1 MFSGR
6 ASEGIAPLEY
16 GLRLSPYDSQ
26 NFVWFNT
33 LALARLFSGRAEA
46 GLEAAAR
53 ALQLRPNWWTSLEV
67 LTCCYAALR
76 KWDEARRCAQQMASV
91 TKRPGDVF
99 APLKAHNPVWTEQIT
114 TAPSLPTMLVQGFGI
129 TVTTLRPVRRS
140 QIVQKCRNIGWSGP
154 RDFSCI
160 ASDRL
165 NKGRTAADIEAN
177 KVFWRD

>member
-1 MFSGR
+1 LLNELRQS
-6 ASEGIAPLEY
+6 LEQQTATSNY
-16 GLRLSPYDSQ
+16 K
-26 NFVWFNT
+26 
-33 LALARLFSGRAEA
+33 
-46 GLEAAAR
+46 
-53 ALQLRPNWWTSLEV
+53 ALQVISDLDS
-67 LTCCYAALR
+67 
-76 KWDEARRCAQQMASV
+76 
-91 TKRPGDVF
+91 
-99 APLKAHNPVWTEQIT
+99 
-114 TAPSLPTMLVQGFGI
+114 PSLPTMLVQGFGI

>member
-1 MFSGR
+1 MQTISGR
-6 ASEGIAPLEY
+6 PYAPICREVVLKENELIGALSLSLRKFRFAEKQIELVKNFANQAVIAIE
-16 GLRLSPYDSQ
+16 
-26 NFVWFNT
+26 T
-33 LALARLFSGRAEA
+33 ARLLNELRQS
-46 GLEAAAR
+46 LEQQTATSNYK
-53 ALQLRPNWWTSLEV
+53 ALQVISDLDS
-67 LTCCYAALR
+67 
-76 KWDEARRCAQQMASV
+76 
-91 TKRPGDVF
+91 
-99 APLKAHNPVWTEQIT
+99 
-114 TAPSLPTMLVQGFGI
+114 PSLPTMLVQGLGI